1 MTLDYV
7 VATGRSWCTRS
18 RGQHPLVA
26 CAHQDV
32 TGTELGDSLLFER
45 PRPHALAFWTGTRPR
60 VVGVSPSI
68 VPFVY
73 FKRAAAARSPRSR
86 DGRSNVPA
94 FEFKSTRRGVS
105 DPDP

>member
-73 FKRAAAARSPRSR
+73 SKRAAAARSPRSR
-86 DGRSNVPA
+86 YRRSIVLSG
-94 FEFKSTRRGVS
+94 F
-105 DPDP
+105 